1 MKIFK
6 AILPVFLCL
15 ISISQAQ
22 DNEPYVIGISDILN
36 ISFWQE
42 PELNTQVRVADDGII
57 TLPVIGD
64 IKADGKTTAQLAK
77 LIADQMAYYNP
88 GISQATVVVSEF
100 NSRTVVLAGAVV
112 NPREYHFERI
122 PNLLDLIRQA
132 GGALPTADL
141 SNVTIIR
148 QVDGKA
154 QVIKVDVLKKIRSG
168 DLSDLP
174 ELKPKDMVNVPV
186 SPYGATAEIFGGQ
199 TFTGKNIYFIYGA
212 VNQPGVKALSEDI
225 ELLDAIAAAG
235 GTTPEADW
243 KNISVVAKDV
253 RYSSIL
259 KFNIE
264 DFKKT
269 GRPARYKLNQED
281 TIIVPYRHE
290 TIWSRLPDIA
300 VPALISALITSVL
313 VRGL

>member
-6 AILPVFLCL
+6 LTLPIILLLMAIGR
-15 ISISQAQ
+15 AQ
-22 DNEPYVIGISDILN
+22 TTESYVIGIDDKLSIK
-36 ISFWQE
+36 FWQE
-42 PELNTQVRVADDGII
+42 PDLNTEIRVSDNGMI

-64 IKADGKTTAQLAK
+64 IRAEGKTTAELAK
-77 LIADQMAYYNP
+77 LIAEQMAYYNP
-88 GISQATVVVSEF
+88 GISQATVIVTEY

-112 NPREYHFERI
+112 NPGEYHFERI

-141 SNVTIIR
+141 SNVTVIR

-154 QVIKVDVLKKIRSG
+154 QIIKVDVLKRIRDG
-168 DLSDLP
+168 DLTALP
-174 ELKPKDMVNVPV
+174 ELRSKDMVNVPI
-186 SPYGATAEIFGGQ
+186 SPYGATAEIFGAQ

-212 VNQPGVKALSEDI
+212 VNQPGVKALSEDL

-243 KNISVVAKDV
+243 KNISVVVKDV

-259 KFNIE
+259 KFNID
-264 DFKKT
+264 DFSKT

-281 TIIVPYRHE
+281 TIIVPYRRE
-290 TIWSRLPDIA
+290 NIWSRLPDIV

-313 VRGL
+313 VRGI